1 MELLAP
7 AGSVDHFITAVEAG
21 ADAVY
26 VGAPGFNARNPSKEL
41 SFDEIRAIIEY
52 GHSREKSVYVALN
65 SLVREVDL
73 PQLID
78 TLAQLELIKPDA
90 LIVQDHG
97 VIDLVTNHFRQLKL
111 HGSTLMFAHNSP
123 SVEMLANLGCSR
135 VVLARELT
143 VKEIDTI
150 VRKSPVE
157 IEIFIHGAMCF
168 SYSGACL
175 FSSYHGGKSGLRGN
189 CVQPCRRKF
198 SVASGKKSAY
208 LFSMNDLEG
217 LDFIDKFKRIG
228 IASIK
233 IEGRL
238 R

>member
-7 AGSVDHFITAVEAG
+7 AGSVDHFIAAVEAG

-111 HGSTLMFAHNSP
+111 HGSTLMFASQQP
-123 SVEMLANLGCSR
+123 KCGDARQSR
-135 VVLARELT
+135 LFARGSCQG
-143 VKEIDTI
+143 ID
-150 VRKSPVE
+150 
-157 IEIFIHGAMCF
+157 G
-168 SYSGACL
+168 
-175 FSSYHGGKSGLRGN
+175 
-189 CVQPCRRKF
+189 
-198 SVASGKKSAY
+198 
-208 LFSMNDLEG
+208 
-217 LDFIDKFKRIG
+217 
-228 IASIK
+228 
-233 IEGRL
+233 
-238 R
+238 

>member
-1 MELLAP
+1 
-7 AGSVDHFITAVEAG
+7 
-21 ADAVY
+21 
-26 VGAPGFNARNPSKEL
+26 
-41 SFDEIRAIIEY
+41 
-52 GHSREKSVYVALN
+52 
-65 SLVREVDL
+65 
-73 PQLID
+73 
-78 TLAQLELIKPDA
+78 
-90 LIVQDHG
+90 
-97 VIDLVTNHFRQLKL
+97 
-111 HGSTLMFAHNSP
+111 
-123 SVEMLANLGCSR
+123 MLANLGCSR

-198 SVASGKKSAY
+198 SVASGRKSSY

-238 R
+238 RSVNYVDHVVRAYRLVMDADSSDLEESKNRGRSFDTKCFRKKKLSRIFFYLQT